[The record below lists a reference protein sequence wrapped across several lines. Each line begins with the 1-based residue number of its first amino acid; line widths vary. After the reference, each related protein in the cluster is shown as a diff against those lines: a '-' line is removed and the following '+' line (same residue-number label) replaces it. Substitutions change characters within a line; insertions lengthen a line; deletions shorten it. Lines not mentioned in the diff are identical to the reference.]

1 MAIIIKSPNSLKDIR
16 GVSVFLAG
24 TIDDGNSVD
33 WQEMLVSEIHD
44 LDITIL
50 NPRRS
55 EWDASWVQSIDNPNF
70 REQVEWELAALDAAT
85 YIFVYFAPRSYSPIS
100 LLELGLHASSGKI
113 IAVCPD
119 GFWKKGNV
127 DVVGLKFGFPVFE
140 DISSGLS
147 YLKAKLV

>member
-1 MAIIIKSPNSLKDIR
+1 MAVVIKSPHPFNDVS

-24 TIDDGNSVD
+24 TIDDGSGVD
-33 WQEMLVSEIHD
+33 WQELVGSELNDFEI
-44 LDITIL
+44 IIL

-55 EWDASWVQSIDNPNF
+55 EWNSSWVQSIDNLF
-70 REQVEWELAALDAAT
+70 FKAQVEWELAALEAAT
-85 YIFVYFAPRSYSPIS
+85 YIYIYFAPGSYSPIS
-100 LLELGLHASSGKI
+100 LLELGLHAASGKI

-127 DVVGLKFGFPVFE
+127 DIVGEKFGFPVFQ
-140 DISSGLS
+140 DMATGLT